1 MDLSGKKMC
10 CGLGKCGH
18 CRMNDTYIC
27 LDGPVFCYSEGK
39 NCLIRE
45 EIIMDINTKKLKKM
59 PSVYQRFVGLRL
71 PECVFREAAVMQMS
85 CSRWW
90 ILPENMETD
99 RFILPHARDLKLKES
114 IWKIWIKLMRC
125 SSRS

>member
-1 MDLSGKKMC
+1 
-10 CGLGKCGH
+10 
-18 CRMNDTYIC
+18 
-27 LDGPVFCYSEGK
+27 
-39 NCLIRE
+39 
-45 EIIMDINTKKLKKM
+45 MDINTKKLKKNAFRV
-59 PSVYQRFVGLRL
+59 SKVRGLTASRVRVPGGCCNADVML
-71 PECVFREAAVMQMS
+71 SGYDNFEYVMQMS

>member
-1 MDLSGKKMC
+1 
-10 CGLGKCGH
+10 
-18 CRMNDTYIC
+18 
-27 LDGPVFCYSEGK
+27 
-39 NCLIRE
+39 
-45 EIIMDINTKKLKKM
+45 MDINTKKLKKNAFRV
-59 PSVYQRFVGLRL
+59 SKVRGLTASR
-71 PECVFREAAVMQMS
+71 VRVREAAVMQMS

>member
-1 MDLSGKKMC
+1 
-10 CGLGKCGH
+10 
-18 CRMNDTYIC
+18 
-27 LDGPVFCYSEGK
+27 
-39 NCLIRE
+39 
-45 EIIMDINTKKLKKM
+45 MDINTKKLKKNAFRV
-59 PSVYQRFVGLRL
+59 SKVRGLTASR
-71 PECVFREAAVMQMS
+71 VFREAAVMQMS